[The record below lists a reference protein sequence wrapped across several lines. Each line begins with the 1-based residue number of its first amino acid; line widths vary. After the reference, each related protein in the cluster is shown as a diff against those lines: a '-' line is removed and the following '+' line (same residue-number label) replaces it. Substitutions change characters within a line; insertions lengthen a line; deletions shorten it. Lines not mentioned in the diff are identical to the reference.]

1 VPNWGSTADGH
12 AKAVTGEAD
21 RRRARD
27 AHGCHS
33 PRQSNR
39 PRAVLHDA
47 PGPRPEAALS
57 TVDGPTHQR
66 CEGMRKAEL
75 VRRIAEAT
83 ELTHVKAEEVV
94 DTILEE
100 IKNAL
105 QQGDAVI
112 LRRFGSFQVR
122 EKRARMGRNLKTGQ
136 EAAIPARRV
145 VRFKSGNGL
154 KDAVNGS
161 TSEPAEHLI

>member
-1 VPNWGSTADGH
+1 
-12 AKAVTGEAD
+12 
-21 RRRARD
+21 
-27 AHGCHS
+27 
-33 PRQSNR
+33 
-39 PRAVLHDA
+39 
-47 PGPRPEAALS
+47 
-57 TVDGPTHQR
+57 
-66 CEGMRKAEL
+66 MRKAEL